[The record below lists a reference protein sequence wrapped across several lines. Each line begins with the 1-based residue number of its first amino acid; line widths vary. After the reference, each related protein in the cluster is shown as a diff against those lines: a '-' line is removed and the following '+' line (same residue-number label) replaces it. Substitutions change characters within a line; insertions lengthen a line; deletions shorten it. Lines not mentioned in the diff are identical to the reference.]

1 MLTVDRRLGL
11 IYFCLAGVE
20 MAWFTTFFLLFYAPL
35 SQGRPALV
43 FLGLFGVQIAFVLA
57 LELLSLL
64 ELDWPFYE
72 LSVIGFII
80 ASTLLFVRVWLYWGM
95 PPGDFTWL
103 GNTLGALF
111 EFYRHLRPEL
121 ILILTSLFLWQRAA
135 NATSRDVGFFGV
147 GFSFRLGLLL
157 LILGGALLGAFR
169 GQNAT
174 PLLWLFM
181 ALGLT
186 GVAVARTRE
195 KATAARSSGSLAS
208 LGRLGQLLVAVGVP
222 VGGVAWLS
230 LYYTP
235 AGIKHTFISVSKP
248 LWTVLGPLLVTL
260 FGVLLWLLQ
269 PILILLE
276 WLLGQLAFTL
286 DWTFLQDLSHIF
298 AQANPATDMSK
309 PSEGLLAGLP
319 AWLWTGLRYALVI
332 LVVAIVLG
340 FILLFLERTRT
351 KPKPEEGEEEDAER
365 LTLGGASLERGVRW
379 LRSMAGLVGRFGL
392 SRQLLAA
399 ISVQNIYANICR
411 LARRRGYPRRAAQ
424 PPDAYLPFLQQAFA
438 GHEEALA
445 RITAAYMQVHYGDQP
460 VSPFELAQLRRDY
473 QQVRAS

>member
-20 MAWFTTFFLLFYAPL
+20 MTWFTTFFLLFYAPL
-35 SQGRPALV
+35 SQSRPALV
-43 FLGLFGVQIAFVLA
+43 FLGLFGVQMAFMLA
-57 LELLSLL
+57 LELLNLL
-64 ELDWPFYE
+64 ELGWPFYE
-72 LSVIGFII
+72 LSVVGFII
-80 ASTLLFVRVWLYWGM
+80 AGTLLFVRVWLYWGM
-95 PPGDFTWL
+95 PLGDFTWL
-103 GNTLGALF
+103 ANTLGALF

-121 ILILTSLFLWQRAA
+121 TLILTSLFLWQRAA

-174 PLLWLFM
+174 PLLWFFM

-208 LGRLGQLLVAVGVP
+208 LGRLGQLVVAVGLT
-222 VGGVAWLS
+222 VGAVAWLS

-235 AGIKHTFISVSKP
+235 SGIKNTFISVSRP
-248 LWTVLGPLLVTL
+248 IWTVLGPLLLTL

-269 PILILLE
+269 PALILLE
-276 WLLGQLAFTL
+276 WLIGQLAFKL
-286 DWTFLQDLSHIF
+286 DWTFLQDLSRIF
-298 AQANPATDMSK
+298 AQGNPATDVSK
-309 PSEGLLAGLP
+309 PPEGLLAGLP
-319 AWLWTGLRYALVI
+319 TWLWTGLRYALVI
-332 LVVAIVLG
+332 LVVAVVLG
-340 FILLFLERTRT
+340 FILLFLERGRT
-351 KPKPEEGEEEDAER
+351 KPRSEEGEEEDAER

-379 LRSMAGLVGRFGL
+379 LRNMAGLVGRFGL

-424 PPDAYLPFLQQAFA
+424 PPDAYLPLLQQAFA
-438 GHEEALA
+438 GQEEALA

-460 VSPFELAQLRRDY
+460 VSPLELAQLRRDY